1 MPDDRALFDRCFR
14 RALGGLPGHVRRVID
29 EDVPIVVLDAPTPEM
44 MADLGLDPSDPG
56 SLTSILGL
64 HTGVA
69 LTESS
74 IEDGPVLP
82 PVVHLF
88 RLALLEHATDESG
101 RVDPETLEDEIRTTL
116 LHELGHHFGLDEDD
130 LENLGYD

>member
-1 MPDDRALFDRCFR
+1 MPEGVELFDRCFR
-14 RALGGLPGHVRRVID
+14 RVLGGLPGFVRRVIA
-29 EDVPIVVLDAPTPEM
+29 EDVPVVVLDAPTREM
-44 MADLGLDPSDPG
+44 MSDLGLDPDDPE
-56 SLTSILGL
+56 SRTAILGL

-88 RLALLEHATDESG
+88 RLALLEHAADDSG
-101 RVDPETLEDEIRTTL
+101 RVDPGTLEEEIRTTL